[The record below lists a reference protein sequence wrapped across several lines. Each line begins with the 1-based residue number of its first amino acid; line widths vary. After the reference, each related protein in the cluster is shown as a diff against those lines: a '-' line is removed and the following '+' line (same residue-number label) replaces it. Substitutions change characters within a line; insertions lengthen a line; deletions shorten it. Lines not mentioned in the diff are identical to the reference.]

1 MSPFLCLTWDLM
13 LKPFLLL
20 LMLICCTYLCRNG
33 NRGIY
38 LYFFGEDGKTRMPM
52 RKFDDFL
59 KSLHDEIVRLEFA
72 HYDYQGK
79 VCHYVTSCT
88 LPCM

>member
-1 MSPFLCLTWDLM
+1 MLM
-13 LKPFLLL
+13 
-20 LMLICCTYLCRNG
+20 CCNCVHRNG

-38 LYFFGEDGKTRMPM
+38 LYFFGEDGKTRMPL

-72 HYDYQGK
+72 HYDYQSK
-79 VCHYVTSCT
+79 VCHTLMLHIITSSMHVK
-88 LPCM
+88 LPTVCFTVKHLA